1 MSAYIDPQQELFSQL
16 KLNIEGKGYAVYD
29 GFLPPENTPYPF
41 VYLGDFQQTDSTNK
55 SAVFGFVYPTIHIW
69 SDTPKKRGT
78 LSKMLLDIKTVCREI
93 EYTKN
98 FAWMLTGMNQRIIP
112 DNTTKTPLMH
122 GVIEPTFKFS

>member
-29 GFLPPENTPYPF
+29 GFLPSENTPYPF
-41 VYLGDFQQTDSTNK
+41 VYLGDFQQTDSANK

-93 EYTKN
+93 EHTKN

-122 GVIEPTFKFS
+122 GVIEPTFQFS

>member
-41 VYLGDFQQTDSTNK
+41 VYLGDFQQTDSANK

-93 EYTKN
+93 EHTKN

-122 GVIEPTFKFS
+122 GVIEPTFQFS

>member
-41 VYLGDFQQTDSTNK
+41 VYLGDFQQTDSANK

-93 EYTKN
+93 EHTKN

>member
-16 KLNIEGKGYAVYD
+16 KLNIEAKGYAVYD

-41 VYLGDFQQTDSTNK
+41 VYLGDFQQIDNANK
-55 SAVFGFVYPTIHIW
+55 SAVFGFVYPTIHVW

-78 LSKMLLDIKTVCREI
+78 LSKMMLDIKAICREI
-93 EYTKN
+93 EHTKN

-122 GVIEPTFKFS
+122 GVIEPTFQFS

>member
-16 KLNIEGKGYAVYD
+16 KLNIEAKGYAVYD
-29 GFLPPENTPYPF
+29 GFLPPGNTPYPF
-41 VYLGDFQQTDSTNK
+41 VYLGDFQQTDSANK

-93 EYTKN
+93 EHTKN

-112 DNTTKTPLMH
+112 DNTTKTPLIH
-122 GVIEPTFKFS
+122 GVIEPTFQFS